1 MNKSLVS
8 VLLIAILIV
17 SCAKEKK
24 QDPFQVGKHHIGLLT
39 DSTQV
44 KDLDLAFP
52 IDSIVKNIMGDE
64 FTGDINDIE
73 IYDTTTG
80 KQLLTLTPTQSLDST
95 AHIKSIQITDS
106 RYKTGK
112 NISTLSTFADIKNNY
127 KISGISTLINSIVI
141 SVNEINASFTID
153 KKELPANL
161 QFNMDLKIEAVQIP
175 DNAKIKYFMLYW

>member
-8 VLLIAILIV
+8 ILLIAILIV

-24 QDPFQVGKHHIGLLT
+24 QDPFQIGKQHIGLLT

-44 KDLDLAFP
+44 KDLELAFP
-52 IDSIVKNIMGDE
+52 TDSIVKNIKGDE
-64 FTGDINDIE
+64 FTGASNDIE
-73 IYDTTTG
+73 VYDTFG

-95 AHIKSIQITDS
+95 AIIKSIHIRDS
-106 RYKTGK
+106 RYKTDK
-112 NISTLSTFADIKNNY
+112 NISTISTFADLKNNY

-141 SVNEINASFTID
+141 SVSEINASFTID

-175 DNAKIKYFMLYW
+175 DNAKIKYFMVYW

>member
-1 MNKSLVS
+1 MNKSLFS
-8 VLLIAILIV
+8 LMLIALLII
-17 SCAKEKK
+17 SCTTEKK
-24 QDPFQVGKHHIGLLT
+24 IDPFQVGKQHIGLLT

-44 KDLDLAFP
+44 KDLELAFP
-52 IDSIVKNIMGDE
+52 TDSIVKNIMGDE
-64 FTGDINDIE
+64 FIGDINDIE
-73 IYDTTTG
+73 IYDTVSG

-95 AHIKSIQITDS
+95 ATIKSIHVIDS
-106 RYKTGK
+106 RFKTEK
-112 NISTLSTFADIKNNY
+112 NISALSTFADIKNNY

-175 DNAKIKYFMLYW
+175 DDAKIKYFMLYW